1 MIRFFDF
8 IVAFIILVV
17 FVPVFFLVAVLI
29 KLTSEGPVF
38 YLDKRVGLHNTI
50 FLMYKFRTMR
60 AHEKTDQNWFTKQGD
75 PRITAVGKI
84 LRKTSLDEL
93 PQVINVLKGD
103 MSLVGPRPESPLS
116 RDSYTEEYW
125 SEVVKIKPGITG
137 LAQVRGRSAIDLKT
151 KVDFD
156 LEYKTK
162 LLSAN
167 AFGKLWLNLKIMV
180 LTIFAVIPTK
190 KVN

>member
-8 IVAFIILVV
+8 IVAFIVLVLFAPLFCV
-17 FVPVFFLVAVLI
+17 IAVLI

-38 YLDKRVGLHNTI
+38 YLDKRVGLHGTI
-50 FLMYKFRTMR
+50 FLMYKFRTMKV
-60 AHEKTDQNWFTKQGD
+60 HEKTDQNWFTKQGD
-75 PRITAVGKI
+75 PRITAVGKF

-137 LAQVRGRSAIDLKT
+137 LAQVRGRSAIGLEA
-151 KVDFD
+151 KVNYD

-162 LLSAN
+162 ILAAN
-167 AFGKLWLNLKIMV
+167 AFGKLWLNLKIMI
-180 LTIFAVIPTK
+180 LTIFAVIPSK